1 MGHIPLLKD
10 GVVINVIELDD
21 DCACVTKAVHKEM
34 SASEEADYRKRLNAW
49 RQRGQAHHEEIA
61 AAKRKAFM
69 ALGIANALK
78 VQTRGESRGNGNT
91 DPFLRPILVADKDA
105 EAWRNKVAELQ
116 AKPLPPKPKMI
127 RTKRWFHPDDVIVG
141 PSGGNIG
148 DRWDGKRYIML
159 EEQSADK

>member
-1 MGHIPLLKD
+1 MASSSPSSSLTIP
-10 GVVINVIELDD
+10 
-21 DCACVTKAVHKEM
+21 CVTKAVHKEL
-34 SASEEADYRKRLNAW
+34 SASEEADYRKRLDTW
-49 RQRGQAHHEEIA
+49 RQRGQAHHEEVA

-69 ALGIANALK
+69 ALGVANALK
-78 VQTRGESRGNGNT
+78 VQAKVECRSNGNA
-91 DPFLRPILVADKDA
+91 DPFLRRILVADKEA